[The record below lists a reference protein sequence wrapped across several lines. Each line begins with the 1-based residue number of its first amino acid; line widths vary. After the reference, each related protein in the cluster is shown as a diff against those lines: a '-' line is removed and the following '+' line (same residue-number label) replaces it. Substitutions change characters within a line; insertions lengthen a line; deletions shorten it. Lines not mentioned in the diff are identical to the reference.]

1 MRRLF
6 EYLFTIIIVGILAI
20 VGWVYRQEIWTGIK
34 NFATF
39 LESQKQASVEVEY
52 ENAPLFIDDGFTGAG
67 EVKENG

>member
-34 NFATF
+34 KFARF
-39 LESQKQASVEVEY
+39 LESTKQASVEVEY
-52 ENAPLFIDDGFTGAG
+52 ENVPLFIGDGFTGVEEG
-67 EVKENG
+67 M